1 MSDVQLLP
9 TEAELDYTFNFSDD
23 VVAPVTLASIVIT
36 VPLPLTKG
44 TQQDDLANAKTIV
57 IIKGAVH
64 GERYMGQAIGTLSN
78 GVKITKDA
86 IFIGFN
92 GA

>member
-9 TEAELDYTFNFSDD
+9 TEAEFVYTFDFSAE
-23 VVAPVTLASIVIT
+23 VVAPVTLASVVIT

-44 TQQDDLANAKTIV
+44 TQQDDLANAKTLI

-78 GVKITKDA
+78 GEKIPKDV
-86 IFIGFN
+86 IFVGFN